1 MPIPAPLSSTSVPA
15 PPPCQSR
22 SQILQP
28 PQVLSSHIVPRIKE
42 VKCEVFNG
50 KNKYPGLGAGFD
62 LFMRKF
68 EQAIQSESRRNNSTY
83 TDELR
88 ETFLVTFLEGA
99 ASDFYFQFLDEFLD
113 VHGRIP
119 TYQEVQEALR
129 SAFRCKLS
137 QARLSDY
144 LNKPK

>member
-1 MPIPAPLSSTSVPA
+1 M
-15 PPPCQSR
+15 
-22 SQILQP
+22 
-28 PQVLSSHIVPRIKE
+28 PRIKE
-42 VKCEVFNG
+42 VKCEVLTV
-50 KNKYPGLGAGFD
+50 KEKYPGLCAGFD

-68 EQAIQSESRRNNSTY
+68 EQAIQSESRCNNSTY

-88 ETFLVTFLEGA
+88 ETFLVTFLEVA

-113 VHGRIP
+113 AHGRIP

-129 SAFRCKLS
+129 SEFRCKLS

-144 LNKPK
+144 LNETKKPEQTWHG